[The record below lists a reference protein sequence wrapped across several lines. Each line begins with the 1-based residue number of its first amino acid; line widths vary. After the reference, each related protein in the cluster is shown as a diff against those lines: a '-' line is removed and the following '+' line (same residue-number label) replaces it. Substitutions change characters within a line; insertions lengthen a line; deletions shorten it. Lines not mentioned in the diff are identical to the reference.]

1 MLGFVHVMIEPT
13 GDKFFAGLLVVD
25 HFGDPH
31 ELRVT
36 KAVQTTTVQKLLWGQ
51 RLLSHI
57 LHKVILVPLAEQLG
71 SQVEAIFVDR
81 AEFLNGRQDLSV
93 PLILLESRADVE
105 EGAQSETSVTVPDS
119 KGNGVLLLSC
129 APGFET
135 DLEEGRRL
143 VIEFS
148 KTCYPL
154 EPFQRIESV
163 LKDLKPQLEIR
174 AGAKG

>member
-36 KAVQTTTVQKLLWGQ
+36 NAVQTTVVQKLLWGQ
-51 RLLSHI
+51 RLLGHV
-57 LHKVILVPLAEQLG
+57 LHKVILVPLAGQLG
-71 SQVEAIFVDR
+71 SQVEVIFVDR
-81 AEFLNGRQDLSV
+81 AEFLSGRQDLSV
-93 PLILLESRADVE
+93 PLILLESRADIE
-105 EGAQSETSVTVPDS
+105 ESAQSETSVSVPDS

-143 VIEFS
+143 VTEFS

-154 EPFQRIESV
+154 EPFQRVEHI
-163 LKDLKPQLEIR
+163 LKHLKPDLETR
-174 AGAKG
+174 TGAKG